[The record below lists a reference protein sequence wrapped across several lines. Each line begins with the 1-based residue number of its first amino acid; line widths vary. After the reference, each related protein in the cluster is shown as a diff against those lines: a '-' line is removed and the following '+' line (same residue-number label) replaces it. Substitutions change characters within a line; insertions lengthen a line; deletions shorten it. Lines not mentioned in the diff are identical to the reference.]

1 MAASPRLASGQKR
14 IKGRLRFIIGERGRR
29 PPQWIPVIPAAALF
43 RELEALGYGGL
54 TTLKYPATR
63 KPAAKPQLS
72 GI

>member
-1 MAASPRLASGQKR
+1 MAASLRLASGQKR

-29 PPQWIPVIPAAALF
+29 PQWIPVIPAAALF

-54 TTLKYPATR
+54 TTLKYPAAR
-63 KPAAKPQLS
+63 KPAAKPQLY